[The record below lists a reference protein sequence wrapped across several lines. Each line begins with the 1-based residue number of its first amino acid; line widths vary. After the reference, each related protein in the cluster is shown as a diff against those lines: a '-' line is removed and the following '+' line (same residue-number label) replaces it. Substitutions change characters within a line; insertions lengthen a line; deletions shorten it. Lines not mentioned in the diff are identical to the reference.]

1 MCLIFLS
8 LANERHVYKRNDLV
22 FRKTGMGRY
31 DPNWSKLQ
39 GKLHAI
45 CDIQQPQP
53 SSKWH
58 LYYA

>member
-1 MCLIFLS
+1 MKDMFTNGMTWCLGRL
-8 LANERHVYKRNDLV
+8 
-22 FRKTGMGRY
+22 GMGRY